1 MVLPHM
7 GVNSMVAYTDWLF
20 TGVLDR
26 HRAIRVAFSE
36 GGAGWVPYQLEQ
48 AEKTFANANFRDQF
62 GATRPPREVFAEQM
76 TVCFMCDDAA
86 MAALDVIGE
95 DNMTWESDY
104 PHEDGFF
111 PQSRVRLETT
121 MADVPEPVARKIAE
135 TNGRRLF
142 GI

>member
-7 GVNSMVAYTDWLF
+7 GANSMIACTDWLF

-26 HRAIRVAFSE
+26 HRKIRVAFSE
-36 GGAGWVPYQLEQ
+36 GGAGWVPYLLEQ
-48 AEKTFANANFRDQF
+48 AEKTFGRSHFRAQF

-76 TVCFMCDDAA
+76 VVCFMRDDTA
-86 MAALDVIGE
+86 MAALEVIGV
-95 DNMTWESDY
+95 DNVTWESDY

-111 PQSRVRLETT
+111 PDSRRHLADTLL
-121 MADVPEPVARKIAE
+121 DVPEAVARKIAE
-135 TNGRRLF
+135 TNARRFF